1 LDTFKKI
8 LGEKGYKIE
17 KEDKSFVEAYF
28 SKVFSEE
35 LSAVYQ
41 ETLGVEEKY

>member
-1 LDTFKKI
+1 MDTFKKI
-8 LGEKGYKIE
+8 LGEKGYNIE
-17 KEDKSFVEAYF
+17 KEDKKFVEAYF

-41 ETLGVEEKY
+41 ENLSIEEKY